1 MISSFEP
8 PGRSCIMDC
17 SFLFNTAA
25 SFAVLLMFVV
35 ARWPGAGRQIS
46 DDSRDATDPVLNTSS
61 LSSCRLSSSE
71 CSMLTSSLN
80 LRRGRISFHNTA
92 VDAAARDWGS
102 IKRLAPAGV
111 LYPESVDDIVS
122 LVRTTTRLSS
132 SSSNLT
138 LAAKGRGHSVN
149 GQAQVLHLSTCWA
162 RVKLHYPRAAYIC
175 RALDVPLV
183 CRPALTWRKCART
196 RIAFC
201 LISVGRW
208 SRFCRLWTESW
219 SRCRHWRSGSRW
231 CRKETQIAQW
241 RSWMR
246 REASFGLTYSRRHS
260 SMVWLP
266 GAGPTIS
273 IWAWAGLCRTPAS
286 ADKPFDMVLK
296 SATCCN
302 WKLLQVRV

>member
-8 PGRSCIMDC
+8 PGRCCIMDC

-46 DDSRDATDPVLNTSS
+46 DDSHDATDPVLNTSS

-71 CSMLTSSLN
+71 CSMLTGSLN

-122 LVRTTTRLSS
+122 LVRTTTAARLSS

-149 GQAQVLHLSTCWA
+149 GQAQVLHLSSC
-162 RVKLHYPRAAYIC
+162 
-175 RALDVPLV
+175 
-183 CRPALTWRKCART
+183 
-196 RIAFC
+196 
-201 LISVGRW
+201 
-208 SRFCRLWTESW
+208 
-219 SRCRHWRSGSRW
+219 
-231 CRKETQIAQW
+231 
-241 RSWMR
+241 
-246 REASFGLTYSRRHS
+246 
-260 SMVWLP
+260 
-266 GAGPTIS
+266 
-273 IWAWAGLCRTPAS
+273 
-286 ADKPFDMVLK
+286 
-296 SATCCN
+296 
-302 WKLLQVRV
+302 